1 MSDEKKRSEK
11 GPDALERLLSI
22 RSPARRPP
30 SQGGGVTPVDTL
42 NLKPELQQTLDMLI
56 RQDMCTAIQVAV
68 SLRTDLRHAQEILK
82 NLVARGY
89 IRMVEVNGQETFKLI
104 WGRHRRPRLSS
115 GLWETLQQDD
125 DDR

>member
-11 GPDALERLLSI
+11 GQDALERLLST
-22 RSPARRPP
+22 RSPARRSP
-30 SQGGGVTPVDTL
+30 SQGGGVTPVDAL
-42 NLKPELQQTLDMLI
+42 DLPPELQQTLDMLI

-68 SLRTDLRHAQEILK
+68 SLRTDLRHAQGLLK
-82 NLVARGY
+82 NLVSRGY